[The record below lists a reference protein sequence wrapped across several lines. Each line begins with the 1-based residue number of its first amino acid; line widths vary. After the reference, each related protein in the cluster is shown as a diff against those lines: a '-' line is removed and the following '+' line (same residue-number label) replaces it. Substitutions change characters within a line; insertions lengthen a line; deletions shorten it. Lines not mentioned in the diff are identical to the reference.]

1 MAAKK
6 TGVGKK
12 GATPVKKNT
21 AKKKTSERVIE
32 SNRRNAQVKSSDD
45 KRLKYKLSVNQVV
58 ALPDK
63 KSDSFTKEGKQ
74 LTIKEEKFINEYIQT
89 GNARQS
95 AIAAGYKYCSD
106 DASWAS
112 QVGNRLLN
120 KEYIKNEI
128 KARMDAAKT
137 EGIMSREEQLQFLSD
152 MARGKILDQFD
163 MPATNSD
170 KIKALVELAKRTVD
184 IEDRLKEKQQATAP
198 EIKISLRWEGGPD
211 GKKE

>member
-6 TGVGKK
+6 TGVNKK
-12 GATPVKKNT
+12 KATPAKKNT
-21 AKKKTSERVIE
+21 AKKTPPK
-32 SNRRNAQVKSSDD
+32 NRGYGAVKREDD
-45 KRLKYKLSVNQVV
+45 KRVKHGLSVAQVI
-58 ALPDK
+58 ALKDK
-63 KSDSFTKEGKQ
+63 KSDTFTKEGKQ

-95 AIAAGYKYCSD
+95 AIAAGYKYCTED
-106 DASWAS
+106 INFAS
-112 QVGNRLLN
+112 QVANQLLN
-120 KEYIKNEI
+120 KNYIKAEI
-128 KARMDAAKT
+128 EARMRAAKT

-184 IEDRLKEKQQATAP
+184 IEDRIREKQQATAP
-198 EIKISLRWEGGPD
+198 EIKISLSWGDSD
-211 GKKE
+211 GKKNEN